1 MLESFLKRM
10 WLSGTLASLMVLLA
24 AATLI
29 AEELRFYEPEEAY
42 REEGTRHYWYD
53 EKSIDEEEARSV
65 AEYIYRT
72 YGEDEHPFIYMIP
85 DQQGYYLVSIAGKQI
100 ETDYGARFI
109 LLRREGEGFVE
120 LFYGKGAMDSYILN
134 PFFYSGDTKILILAE
149 TGTEYTWGFS
159 AYEFDAVKT
168 SIAYLDELPVARVY
182 DGENSW
188 GELVNPLDRARV
200 FLDNGLYTIEFDTN
214 IVLNPGSMEEKLI
227 ESKGGKILF
236 NYDGKSFVMKYL
248 EGEECLS
255 LSPKIP

>member
-1 MLESFLKRM
+1 M

-53 EKSIDEEEARSV
+53 EKSIDEEEARSA
-65 AEYIYRT
+65 AEYIYLT
-72 YGEDEHPFIYMIP
+72 YGEEEYPFIYMIP

-109 LLRREGEGFVE
+109 LLRRKGKDFVE
-120 LFYGKGAMDSYILN
+120 LFYGRGAMDSYILN

-159 AYEFDAVKT
+159 AYVFDAVKKSLT
-168 SIAYLDELPVARVY
+168 YLDELPVARVY

-188 GELVNPLDRARV
+188 GELINPLDRARV
-200 FLDNGLYTIEFDTN
+200 FMKNGRYIIEFDTD
-214 IVLNPGSMEEKLI
+214 IVLNPGGVEERLI
-227 ESKGGKILF
+227 KSEGVKILF
-236 NYDGKSFVMKYL
+236 HYDGKSFIMEHL
-248 EGEECLS
+248 NNH
-255 LSPKIP
+255 